1 MEQEEK
7 LCDEVQTVLEFTYLG
22 DRVSAG
28 GGCEASVTA
37 RTRCGWIELRK
48 CGE

>member
-7 LCDEVQTVLEFTYLG
+7 LCDKMEKVREFTYLG

-28 GGCEASVTA
+28 VGCEC
-37 RTRCGWIELRK
+37 RWRM
-48 CGE
+48 

>member
-7 LCDEVQTVLEFTYLG
+7 ICNEVETVREFTYLG

-28 GGCEASVTA
+28 GRCEAAVTVK
-37 RTRCGWIELRK
+37 T
-48 CGE
+48 